1 MQNRITG
8 QEKQKKGLETRR
20 ERLERELVMVREAE
34 DRRIK
39 EVLGDCWEPK
49 KEEKKEE
56 GKGKGKG
63 KGKEVEKKVE
73 KKEGEEEEEEED
85 EDSDIEIIC

>member
-49 KEEKKEE
+49 KVEKKEGKKE
-56 GKGKGKG
+56 EVKGKG
-63 KGKEVEKKVE
+63 KKVE
-73 KKEGEEEEEEED
+73 KKEGEEEEEEEEED